1 MVRRTPEEAAR
12 LLTQGIL
19 DRRLWPELAL
29 EEFAAEVSG
38 RLAAVGLELA
48 SGDGHWVARS
58 QDREPPEGFEAI
70 FSLDQLELA
79 VLAALY
85 LHLRYLPRRSATT
98 AAAPAV
104 PRRGEEPSVA
114 VEDIDRGL
122 PGYKVSKVQM
132 VVGRLKNA
140 HFVRQHNGRLYAGP
154 YLAALD
160 EVVADDRA
168 TELLRDFRLQ
178 RFLQRAVRGE
188 AELHTGES
196 EISDQTVGERDGT
209 GED

>member
-12 LLTQGIL
+12 LLTQGML
-19 DRRLWPELAL
+19 DRQLWPELAL
-29 EEFAAEVSG
+29 EEFATEVSE

-48 SGDGHWVARS
+48 AGDGHWVARS
-58 QDREPPEGFEAI
+58 QDREPPEGFEPI
-70 FSLDQLELA
+70 FALDQLELA

-85 LHLRYLPRRSATT
+85 LHLRYLPRQSATNG
-98 AAAPAV
+98 AAPEA
-104 PRRGEEPSVA
+104 PDRGEEPSVA
-114 VEDIDRGL
+114 VEDIERGL

-132 VVGRLKNA
+132 VLGRLKNA

-160 EVVADDRA
+160 EVVADGRA
-168 TELLRDFRLQ
+168 TELLRDFRLH

-188 AELHTGES
+188 AELHASES
-196 EISDQTVGERDGT
+196 DASDPADGERDGAA
-209 GED
+209 GK

>member
-1 MVRRTPEEAAR
+1 MRRTPEEAAH

-19 DRRLWPELAL
+19 ERSIWPELAL
-29 EEFAAEVSG
+29 EEFAAEVSE

-58 QDREPPEGFEAI
+58 RDGQARDGFEPI
-70 FSLDQLELA
+70 FALDQLELA

-85 LHLRYLPRRSATT
+85 LHLRFLPRQSTNGDAG
-98 AAAPAV
+98 
-104 PRRGEEPSVA
+104 GESDERKVQPSVA
-114 VEDIDRGL
+114 VEDIERGL

-132 VVGRLKNA
+132 VLGRLKNA
-140 HFVRQHNGRLYAGP
+140 HFVRQRNGRLYAGP

-160 EVVADDRA
+160 EVVADERA
-168 TELLRDFRLQ
+168 TELLRDFRLH

-188 AELHTGES
+188 VALGPDAE
-196 EISDQTVGERDGT
+196 QTADEGGA
-209 GED
+209 

>member
-1 MVRRTPEEAAR
+1 MHRTPEEAAH

-19 DRRLWPELAL
+19 ERSAWPELAV
-29 EEFAAEVSG
+29 EEFQAEVSE

-48 SGDGHWVARS
+48 SGDGHWVARAR
-58 QDREPPEGFEAI
+58 DGELRDGFEPI
-70 FSLDQLELA
+70 FALDQLELA

-85 LHLRYLPRRSATT
+85 LHLRYLPRQSGQPEADMDK
-98 AAAPAV
+98 
-104 PRRGEEPSVA
+104 EQPSVA
-114 VEDIDRGL
+114 VEDIERGL

-132 VVGRLKNA
+132 VLGRLKNA

-160 EVVADDRA
+160 EVVADERA

-178 RFLQRAVRGE
+178 RYLQRAVRGE
-188 AELHTGES
+188 VEPLIIEDDAAEATGA
-196 EISDQTVGERDGT
+196 
-209 GED
+209 

>member
-1 MVRRTPEEAAR
+1 M
-12 LLTQGIL
+12 L
-19 DRRLWPELAL
+19 DRQLWPELAL
-29 EEFAAEVSG
+29 EDFAAEVSE

-58 QDREPPEGFEAI
+58 QDRERPEGFEPI
-70 FSLDQLELA
+70 FSLDHLELA

-85 LHLRYLPRRSATT
+85 LHLRYLPRQTSPDGSGPGAPGRSD
-98 AAAPAV
+98 
-104 PRRGEEPSVA
+104 EPSVG
-114 VEDIDRGL
+114 VEDIERGL

-132 VVGRLKNA
+132 VLGRLKNT

-160 EVVADDRA
+160 EVAADERA
-168 TELLRDFRLQ
+168 TELLRDFRLH

-188 AELHTGES
+188 AALSADNKDAHAEDELAEAGE
-196 EISDQTVGERDGT
+196 Q
-209 GED
+209 

>member
-1 MVRRTPEEAAR
+1 VRRTPEEAAH

-19 DRRLWPELAL
+19 ERSIWPELAL
-29 EEFAAEVSG
+29 EEFAAEVSE

-58 QDREPPEGFEAI
+58 RDGQARDGFEPI
-70 FSLDQLELA
+70 FALDQLELA

-85 LHLRYLPRRSATT
+85 LHLRFLPRQSTNEDGGG
-98 AAAPAV
+98 
-104 PRRGEEPSVA
+104 GESDERKVQPSVA
-114 VEDIDRGL
+114 VEDIERGL

-132 VVGRLKNA
+132 VLGRLKNA
-140 HFVRQHNGRLYAGP
+140 HFVRQNNGRLYAGP

-160 EVVADDRA
+160 EVVADERA
-168 TELLRDFRLQ
+168 TELLRDFRLH

-188 AELHTGES
+188 VALGPDAE
-196 EISDQTVGERDGT
+196 QTADEGGA
-209 GED
+209 

>member
-1 MVRRTPEEAAR
+1 MRRTPEEAAH

-19 DRRLWPELAL
+19 VRSAWPELAL
-29 EEFAAEVSG
+29 EEFASEVSE

-58 QDREPPEGFEAI
+58 RDGQAHDGFEPI
-70 FSLDQLELA
+70 FALDQLELA

-85 LHLRYLPRRSATT
+85 LHLRYLPRQSSNGD
-98 AAAPAV
+98 
-104 PRRGEEPSVA
+104 GEVDQPKEPSVA
-114 VEDIDRGL
+114 LEDIERGL

-132 VVGRLKNA
+132 VLGRLKNA
-140 HFVRQHNGRLYAGP
+140 QFVRQQNGRLYAGP

-160 EVVADDRA
+160 EVVADERA
-168 TELLRDFRLQ
+168 TELLRDFRLH

-188 AELHTGES
+188 VELGPDAEQTAEET
-196 EISDQTVGERDGT
+196 EI
-209 GED
+209 